1 MPNLISQ
8 NLFRFTKNSLPGFSL
23 FIFIF
28 ISMLPLGLNPFKI
41 SLSIAIIPIFYWS
54 IYRPDLFPIFFVF
67 VAGILYDLISGGPL
81 GQWALIFLILRVV
94 METQRKVLIGKKFN
108 VEWLAFV
115 LVVPIVFFIICI
127 IGIII
132 YGNII
137 NFFDLFFQIIF
148 TMTIYPLIILI
159 MHKIRIFINE

>member
-23 FIFIF
+23 FFFIF
-28 ISMLPLGLNPFKI
+28 ISMIPIGLSPFKI

-67 VAGILYDLISGGPL
+67 VTGLLFDLISGGPL
-81 GQWALIFLILRVV
+81 GQWAFIFLLLRVV

-108 VEWLAFV
+108 VEWLAFI
-115 LVVPIVFFIICI
+115 LVVPIVFFIISF

-137 NFFDLFFQIIF
+137 NFSDLFFQIIF
-148 TMTIYPLIILI
+148 TVSIYPLIILI